1 VTSNRNKAKVE
12 LNSITPFLKSY
23 GMKEMPD
30 GNWKD
35 FSNAV
40 EIELLAARLNDKQ
53 TNQTDCN
60 LTQLKFI
67 IMTTK

>member
-1 VTSNRNKAKVE
+1 
-12 LNSITPFLKSY
+12 
-23 GMKEMPD
+23 MKEMPD